1 MNARFWLMSLLLTM
15 AIVAF
20 GIIYSAVNDPEVDKL
35 DFLKVGS
42 SEQPKETMIDQAKN
56 TVNNK

>member
-1 MNARFWLMSLLLTM
+1 MNARFWLISLLLTM

-35 DFLKVGS
+35 DFLKVGT
-42 SEQPKETMIDQAKN
+42 SEQPKETIVDQVNN
-56 TVNNK
+56 TVNK